1 MLNQVK
7 ELSKNLGEEYLR
19 KQQVIDGL
27 IKEHVDKPEQYV
39 FGLAQVE
46 SPRKDI
52 VSLIIR
58 LAFKRIRFHNEDY
71 IIGADEVNNAL
82 LILELDENEQV
93 GRKTTFESGSLCIK
107 KHSRIVSEL
116 LNKRDRYGREKF
128 DFSNGEDEYIL
139 LVGKKSVGESKF
151 FYDNT
156 NLMKTLSKIRK
167 NII

>member
-1 MLNQVK
+1 M
-7 ELSKNLGEEYLR
+7 
-19 KQQVIDGL
+19 
-27 IKEHVDKPEQYV
+27 
-39 FGLAQVE
+39 
-46 SPRKDI
+46 
-52 VSLIIR
+52 
-58 LAFKRIRFHNEDY
+58 
-71 IIGADEVNNAL
+71 NNAL

-93 GRKTTFESGSLCIK
+93 DRKTTFESGSLCIK

-128 DFSNGEDEYIL
+128 DFSNGEDKYIL
-139 LVGKKSVGESKF
+139 LVGKKSVGESKY